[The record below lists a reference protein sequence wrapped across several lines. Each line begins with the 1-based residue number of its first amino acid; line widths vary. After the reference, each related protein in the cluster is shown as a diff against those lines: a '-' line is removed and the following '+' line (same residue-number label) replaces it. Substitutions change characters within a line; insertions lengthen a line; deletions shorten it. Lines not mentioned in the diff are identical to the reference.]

1 MNNNHGFESF
11 LNMGKNLQ
19 HPMSDLSKASTE
31 ICQRLVQEN
40 IEILEDNVSRFSDQ
54 LKRLARVRRPEE
66 LVSLQKDC
74 FNEDVSAAIQNMQ
87 KYVHM
92 SMESMEEFTKL
103 AGSAQEAA
111 TNAGKAFQ
119 GEKDKG
125 RDHRDRS
132 GK

>member
-66 LVSLQKDC
+66 LISLQKDC
-74 FNEDVSAAIQNMQ
+74 FNEGVSATIQNMQ

-103 AGSAQEAA
+103 AGSAQEVA

-125 RDHRDRS
+125 KDNRDRS

>member
-1 MNNNHGFESF
+1 MNTNQGFESF

-19 HPMSDLSKASTE
+19 HPMSDLNKATTE

-40 IEILEDNVSRFSDQ
+40 IDILEENVSRFSDQ
-54 LKRLARVRRPEE
+54 LKRLGRVHRPEE
-66 LVSLQKDC
+66 LISLQKDC
-74 FNEDVSAAIQNMQ
+74 FNEDISAAIQNMQ

-92 SMESMEEFTKL
+92 SMESMEDLTKL
-103 AGSAQEAA
+103 AGSAQDAVA
-111 TNAGKAFQ
+111 STGKAFH